1 MFKIKNQGEFK
12 NLILKMKED
21 ISIEAIEKMRW
32 ELLEENINY
41 TNVGD
46 ELKYDDTTG
55 TIFAD
60 SWAPA
65 IINQGRLPGSFVPE
79 DLLIEWVRKY
89 KEPGV
94 SLKKAKAIARK
105 VNFKI
110 YNEGTKAKWFV
121 DNALFDMEQEHE

>member
-1 MFKIKNQGEFK
+1 MFKVKSEGQLR
-12 NLILKMKED
+12 NLVHKMKED

-32 ELLEENINY
+32 ELLEEQAYY

-55 TIFAD
+55 TIFSD

-65 IINQGRLPGSFVPE
+65 IINQGRMPGSFVPN

-89 KEPGV
+89 KEPGI
-94 SLKKAKAIARK
+94 SYEKAKAIARK

-110 YNEGTKAKWFV
+110 YHEGTKPTWFV
-121 DNALFDMEQEHE
+121 DDALFDMEQEHS